1 MAIARRTSDNSGLTL
16 FVMVAGAVAVLYLA
30 RDVLIPFA
38 IALTL
43 TFLLTPVVRVLQR
56 LYLPRVVAVLA
67 VLLVSSAVAVGLGW
81 VLAGQLFNL
90 ANDVPK
96 YRANIDTRIQGFRM
110 PKSPLRKAA
119 NNVKEIGQE
128 ISDAQSPPPLTP
140 AAPIRGKRVITT
152 TPIKPGQVE
161 IVQADR
167 SDLQYLM
174 DLGTPIVKPLATV
187 ALVLVFTI
195 FMLIEKAE
203 LRNRLLRLAGV
214 QRLNTVTVALD
225 DAAKRVSKYLLMQL
239 LVNVS
244 FGALFAIGLFFIGI
258 PNAALW
264 GALAAVLRI
273 VPYVGSP
280 IAAAFPL
287 ILALAVFP
295 GWLQPLLVV
304 AVFSTLELVAANLV
318 EPLLYG
324 ANTGISP
331 LAILVTTVFWTIL
344 WGPAGLI
351 LSTPLTVCAGV
362 LGRYF
367 PQLAFLHILLGD
379 EPALEPAA
387 AFYQRLLA
395 LDHPEAR
402 NVADSFLKE
411 HPLVGLYDSV
421 FIPALAMAERDR
433 HEGSLDRD
441 REQFIFLNFTEMIA
455 EFADYRSEPV
465 LVAKDDS
472 PAPPAPQIESQAR
485 PVFEGRILCVPAS
498 DEADSITTSM
508 LTQLLEQAG
517 HSTISLPLEGS
528 LQVLQ
533 ALSPAPDDVIC
544 VSALPPFAL
553 ARSKALGRDLRTR
566 FPNVPT
572 IVGIWGFTGE
582 SSQAS
587 AQSDPAR
594 AEKILTTLAEALE
607 RIEEIKTGSKETDP
621 DSAEASLDAHAA
633 AALAAARLEDDR
645 AELVSA

>member
-1 MAIARRTSDNSGLTL
+1 MAVSRRISDSSGLTL
-16 FVMVAGAVAVLYLA
+16 FVMVAGSVAVLYLA

-43 TFLLTPVVRVLQR
+43 TFLLTPLVRLLQR
-56 LYLPRVVAVLA
+56 AHLPRVVAVLVVMVISTA
-67 VLLVSSAVAVGLGW
+67 FAVGLGW
-81 VLAGQLFNL
+81 VLGGQLFSL
-90 ANDVPK
+90 ANDLPN
-96 YRANIDTRIQGFRM
+96 YRTNIDARIKGFRM
-110 PKSPLRKAA
+110 PKSPLRQAA
-119 NNVKEIGQE
+119 NNVKEISQE
-128 ISDAQSPPPLTP
+128 ISGTQSTPLAPTIPARGKRPVANTP
-140 AAPIRGKRVITT
+140 AA
-152 TPIKPGQVE
+152 PGQVE

-167 SDLQYLM
+167 SDLQYLL
-174 DLGTPIVKPLATV
+174 DLGAPIVKPLAT
-187 ALVLVFTI
+187 ACLVLVFTI
-195 FMLIEKAE
+195 FMLIEKSE

-214 QRLNTVTVALD
+214 KRLNTVTVALD

-244 FGALFAIGLFFIGI
+244 FGLLFATGLFFIGV

-287 ILALAVFP
+287 MLSLAVFP
-295 GWLQPLLVV
+295 GWVQPALV
-304 AVFSTLELVAANLV
+304 AALFGTLELVISNFV

-387 AFYQRLLA
+387 ALYQRLLA
-395 LDHPEAR
+395 LDHPEAH
-402 NVADSFLKE
+402 NVAELFLKE
-411 HPLVGLYDSV
+411 HPLVGLYDLV

-433 HEGSLDRD
+433 HEGSLDPD
-441 REQFIFLNFTEMIA
+441 REQFIFLNVAEMIV
-455 EFADYRSEPV
+455 EFSDYRAEPV
-465 LVAKDDS
+465 PATLDDS
-472 PAPPAPQIESQAR
+472 RAPLGPEIEKQPR
-485 PVFEGRILCVPAS
+485 PVFEGRVLCVPAS
-498 DEADSITTSM
+498 DEADSITASM
-508 LTQLLEQAG
+508 LAQLLEQTG
-517 HSTISLPLEGS
+517 HTTISLPVDGS
-528 LQVLQ
+528 MPVLQ

-544 VSALPPFAL
+544 ISALPPFAL
-553 ARSKALGRDLRTR
+553 ARCRALSRDLRAR
-566 FPNVPT
+566 FPKVPT

-582 SSQAS
+582 TNQVS
-587 AQSDPAR
+587 AQPDPTR
-594 AEKILTTLAEALE
+594 SEKILTTLSEAVE
-607 RIEEIKTGSKETDP
+607 RINEIKTGANETGP
-621 DSAEASLDAHAA
+621 DKAESVLDVQAPDALEAA
-633 AALAAARLEDDR
+633 
-645 AELVSA
+645 

>member
-1 MAIARRTSDNSGLTL
+1 MAIARSTSGSSGLTL
-16 FVMVAGAVAVLYLA
+16 FVMLAGSVAVLYLA

-43 TFLLTPVVRVLQR
+43 TFLLTPLVRLLQR
-56 LYLPRVVAVLA
+56 AHLPRVVAVLA
-67 VLLVSSAVAVGLGW
+67 VILVSTAFTVGLGW

-96 YRANIDTRIQGFRM
+96 YRANIDTRIQGLRM
-110 PKSPLRKAA
+110 PKSPLREAA
-119 NNVKEIGQE
+119 NNVEEIGQE
-128 ISDAQSPPPLTP
+128 ISGAQSPPQLTP
-140 AAPIRGKRVITT
+140 AVPVRGRRAIASI
-152 TPIKPGQVE
+152 PSKPGQVE

-167 SDLQYLM
+167 SDLRYLL
-174 DLGTPIVKPLATV
+174 DLGAPIVRPLATV
-187 ALVLVFTI
+187 GLVLVFTI
-195 FMLIEKAE
+195 FMLIEKGE

-244 FGALFAIGLFFIGI
+244 FGVLFATGLFFIGI

-287 ILALAVFP
+287 ILSLAVFP
-295 GWLQPLLVV
+295 GWVQPGLVV
-304 AVFSTLELVAANLV
+304 ALFATLELVAANLV

-395 LDHPEAR
+395 LDHPEAH
-402 NVADSFLKE
+402 NVAELFLKD
-411 HPLVGLYDSV
+411 HPLVALYDSV
-421 FIPALAMAERDR
+421 FVPALAMAERDR
-433 HEGSLDRD
+433 HEGSLDPD
-441 REQFIFLNFTEMIA
+441 REQFIFLNFNEMIA
-455 EFADYRSEPV
+455 EFSDYRSEPV
-465 LVAKDDS
+465 PVAKDDS
-472 PAPPAPQIESQAR
+472 PASLGPQIEIQPR
-485 PVFEGRILCVPAS
+485 PVFAGRILCVPAS
-498 DEADSITTSM
+498 DEADSITASM
-508 LTQLLEQAG
+508 LAQLLEQAG
-517 HSTISLPLEGS
+517 HSTISLPVEGS
-528 LQVLQ
+528 MPVLQ
-533 ALSPAPDDVIC
+533 ALTPSPDDVIC
-544 VSALPPFAL
+544 ISALPPFAL
-553 ARSKALGRDLRTR
+553 ARSKALARELRTR
-566 FPNVPT
+566 FPKIPT

-582 SSQAS
+582 GSQAS
-587 AQSDPAR
+587 AQSETAR
-594 AEKILTTLAEALE
+594 SEKILTTLAEALE
-607 RIEEIKTGSKETDP
+607 RIDEIKTGSNKTGADNVE
-621 DSAEASLDAHAA
+621 SALDVHAA
-633 AALAAARLEDDR
+633 AALETAQLEGDR
-645 AELVSA
+645 AASVST